1 MGEYWRA
8 LSFHEKALDIRQ
20 KTLHSNRPDI
30 VTSYNNIGLTYSNMD
45 EYLKALSFC
54 ERAVALGQRSLSP
67 NDPNL
72 QAFRNN
78 LDCVKK
84 KL

>member
-1 MGEYWRA
+1 
-8 LSFHEKALDIRQ
+8 
-20 KTLHSNRPDI
+20 DI
-30 VTSYNNIGLTYSNMD
+30 VTSYNNSGLTYSNMD